1 MIEARRHQFFEIA
14 DETVSGKC
22 SSEKML
28 IGEVRERAGIHH
40 RVVIKRFRCAHP
52 GECCHAM
59 SISLRAGLEEQR
71 CFFVFQIIWLWR
83 VTGQKCCFALFA
95 FFRSVKTRDAIENRA
110 SGLRCDDLA
119 SRKRTPIAD
128 SLHFVENRSCF
139 VALSDVIGVHR
150 VRHLSIVHRQGG
162 STEGLCDGLAS
173 VDASPTGVSAGGE
186 ERIGTHC
193 IKGEQC
199 A

>member
-1 MIEARRHQFFEIA
+1 
-14 DETVSGKC
+14 
-22 SSEKML
+22 
-28 IGEVRERAGIHH
+28 
-40 RVVIKRFRCAHP
+40 
-52 GECCHAM
+52 M

-150 VRHLSIVHRQGG
+150 VRDLTIVNGHGC
-162 STEGLCDGLAS
+162 SAESLCDGLAS